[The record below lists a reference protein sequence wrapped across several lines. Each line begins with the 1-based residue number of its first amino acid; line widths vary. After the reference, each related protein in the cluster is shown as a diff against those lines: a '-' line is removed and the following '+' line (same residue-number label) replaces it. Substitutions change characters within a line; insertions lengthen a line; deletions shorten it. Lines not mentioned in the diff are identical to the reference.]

1 MPDITFIEPDGS
13 EHGLEAPA
21 GVSLMQA
28 ATGAGIKGIVADC
41 GGQARCAT
49 CHVYVD
55 PAWAVRLP
63 APKPIELAMLE
74 CTAAERRPTSRLSCQ
89 ITITDAMQDLRVQV
103 PDTQW

>member
-74 CTAAERRPTSRLSCQ
+74 CTAAERRPGSRLSCQ
-89 ITITDAMQDLRVQV
+89 ITITDEMQDLRVQV